1 MTHRPFRFYKFE
13 ENEKTTSSLNF
24 NEKTNFYNTNKSYN
38 FKNQNYK
45 TYNSFHPSNTNKLSN
60 SMNLLNSQQNFNV
73 QNNERT
79 LHFDRNNIYPKSQFP
94 LKEILNINFED
105 ILNYGNLNVIQKLLP
120 NILYYRFQK
129 NQGSYYFPKIIHQFQ
144 LLLLF
149 LFDLKAPIE
158 NSTNNLNIYLINPN
172 SSINSRKER
181 LKKKKN
187 NNDNTIIINNE
198 KIKEIQKKIMNFKNI
213 LITNGYND
221 KIPKTIPDFNYEQ
234 GNYFCEKC
242 SNKKFNSY
250 DEIHQHYIKEH
261 YFNNIKGDIFISNN
275 KSQEF
280 YFNKEFNNIKNDLNK
295 SIQQLNNNNYESQKI
310 DELKKAIRNL
320 NNTNQN
326 NFNNLSLS
334 INPNQNIQVRNSI
347 LKSYNNYNNYN
358 YNNLDDINQKLDI
371 ISKEEENQFQ
381 EFRNQLQNFQIDIF
395 KQLNNISENKK
406 VSIPNVLIRKKKKL
420 YNVSLKNGK
429 TDLKEIPN
437 KNNLRSSK
445 FQNSSKDQKP
455 LIKKEKTELDNY
467 ETNKN
472 KYYLENI
479 DEVYSD
485 DENINK
491 NNNEDKLKAK
501 IKKHS
506 YSNLFELREY
516 YNERDKEILFNKN
529 NQFKDIEA
537 NYNFLGLNIF
547 RKYEKAVQ
555 EEINNISQEFNID
568 LNDYSNL
575 KKDDFKILIEQ
586 ITKKNKKE
594 TDNYYSKYRD
604 NLYSLNKIE
613 DICIENNLHIQDDNQ
628 ENN

>member
-1 MTHRPFRFYKFE
+1 MTYRPFRFHKFE
-13 ENEKTTSSLNF
+13 ENEKTTTSLNF

-38 FKNQNYK
+38 FKNPNYK
-45 TYNSFHPSNTNKLSN
+45 TYNSFHPLNTNKLSN
-60 SMNLLNSQQNFNV
+60 SMNLNSQQNFNT
-73 QNNERT
+73 QNKERT
-79 LHFDRNNIYPKSQFP
+79 LYFDRNNIYPNSQFP

-105 ILNYGNLNVIQKLLP
+105 ILNYGNLNVIQNLLP

-144 LLLLF
+144 LLLRF
-149 LFDLKAPIE
+149 LFDLKDPIE
-158 NSTNNLNIYLINPN
+158 NTNNNLNIYLINPN

-198 KIKEIQKKIMNFKNI
+198 KIKEMQKKIMLFKNI
-213 LITNGYND
+213 LMTKGHND
-221 KIPKTIPDFNYEQ
+221 KIPKTIFDFNYEQ

-261 YFNNIKGDIFISNN
+261 YNNNIKGDIFISNN

-295 SIQQLNNNNYESQKI
+295 SIQQLKNNNYESQKI
-310 DELKKAIRNL
+310 DELKKVIRNL

-334 INPNQNIQVRNSI
+334 INPIQNVQVRNSI

-358 YNNLDDINQKLDI
+358 YNNLDDIEQKLDI
-371 ISKEEENQFQ
+371 IS
-381 EFRNQLQNFQIDIF
+381 
-395 KQLNNISENKK
+395 ISENKK
-406 VSIPNVLIRKKKKL
+406 VSIPNVLIRKKEKL

-429 TDLKEIPN
+429 KDLKEVPN
-437 KNNLRSSK
+437 KNNLRSSQFK
-445 FQNSSKDQKP
+445 NYSKDQKP

-506 YSNLFELREY
+506 YLNLFELREE
-516 YNERDKEILFNKN
+516 YNERDEKILFKN
-529 NQFKDIEA
+529 NQFKDIMA

-568 LNDYSNL
+568 LNDCSNL
-575 KKDDFKILIEQ
+575 NKNDFENFIEQ
-586 ITKKNKKE
+586 ITKKNKEE
-594 TDNYYSKYRD
+594 TGKYYSKYRD

-613 DICIENNLHIQDDNQ
+613 DIFKENNLHIQDDNQ
-628 ENN
+628 ETN